1 MNGAGG
7 VEPQQ
12 RRRGQVGTG
21 RPDRHPHWPGGA
33 GCELLSGDVANIAAR
48 AQALADPGG
57 AGTAQVASLFVA
69 EEQVPDEAVEEAAG
83 KNAVAWTSICTTGIQ
98 CKDSSCVG
106 PALV

>member
-1 MNGAGG
+1 MNRNNEGAGK
-7 VEPQQ
+7 PALAA
-12 RRRGQVGTG
+12 RIAIHTG
-21 RPDRHPHWPGGA
+21 PAVLDAGG
-33 GCELLSGDVANIAAR
+33 EIFGDVANIAAR

-69 EEQVPDEAVEEAAG
+69 EEQLPDEAVEEAAG
-83 KNAVAWTSICTTGIQ
+83 KNAVAWTFLCTTGIQ